1 MRLQFARGWR
11 AARRTIESAR
21 GCRHNA
27 AFQAHRSVDPHTAM
41 IRFRLLLSLTCIAA
55 LASCASLQNGAEKDK
70 TYKVTIL
77 HTNDHHGRFW
87 KNGDGE
93 YGMAARKTVIDAIR
107 AEVARSGG
115 HSLLLDGGD
124 VNTGVPE
131 SDLQDAVPDFRG
143 MNLLGYDAMA
153 VGNHEFDKP
162 LSVLRMQ
169 RDLAKFPM
177 LAANIYDRG
186 SRMFEPYK
194 IFSLGGLRVG
204 VMGLT
209 TEDTFKMVSPDN
221 IKGIEFRGVIAE
233 ASKVVPELRG
243 KADVVIAATHM
254 GHYEN
259 GNHGTQAEGD
269 VEMARAVKGIDLVVG
284 GHTQNPACMKA
295 ENVLDREYV
304 PGTECRPDR
313 QNGTWIVQAHEWGKY
328 VGRADFEYRN
338 GEFKLV
344 KYALIPINL
353 KRPVKT
359 ADGKTSLQTYTPE
372 IAENPEMLS
381 LLNPFQEFGQQKLLV
396 EVGSTDGRL
405 EGDRAVVRSKPA
417 SLAVLIGRALMAK
430 SKADFAVVNAGGV
443 RDSFAPGKL
452 TYKDVLKVQPFGNT
466 TVLLDLTGKEV
477 MDYLNA
483 AVKMSVGSGAFAQFA
498 GIELVITGGA
508 VSSATIKGA
517 PLDPGKNY
525 RMVINNFVA
534 AGGDGYPR
542 MTGHKSF
549 VDTGF
554 VDADVLRGYI
564 SENSPLKAAD
574 YDPGN
579 AVVRR

>member
-1 MRLQFARGWR
+1 MRHLPFEPDPKPLTMNPTKPLLTVL
-11 AARRTIESAR
+11 AA
-21 GCRHNA
+21 
-27 AFQAHRSVDPHTAM
+27 V
-41 IRFRLLLSLTCIAA
+41 LLLGCSGMPT
-55 LASCASLQNGAEKDK
+55 GGPDKDK
-70 TYKVTIL
+70 TYRLTIL

-93 YGMAARKTVIDAIR
+93 YGMAARKTLIDQIR
-107 AEVARSGG
+107 AEVGQAGG
-115 HSLLLDGGD
+115 QSLLLDGGD

-162 LSVLRMQ
+162 LNILRMQ
-169 RDLAKFPM
+169 RDLARFPM
-177 LAANIYDRG
+177 LSANIYDSG
-186 SRMFEPYK
+186 KRMFEPYK
-194 IFSLGGLRVG
+194 VFNLGGLRVG

-221 IKGIEFRGVIAE
+221 IKNIEFRSVIAE
-233 ASKVVPELRG
+233 AAKVVPELRA
-243 KADVVIAATHM
+243 KADIVIAATHM

-259 GNHGTQAEGD
+259 GNSGTQSAGD
-269 VEMARAVKGIDLVVG
+269 VEMARAVKGIDMVVG
-284 GHTQNPACMKA
+284 GHSQNPACMKA

-344 KYALIPINL
+344 KYALIPVNL
-353 KRPVKT
+353 KKPVKG
-359 ADGKTSLQTYTPE
+359 ADGKTTMVTYTGE
-372 IAENPEMLS
+372 IAENKEMLD
-381 LLNPFQEFGQQKLLV
+381 LLKPFQEFGQQKLNI
-396 EVGSTDGRL
+396 EIGATDGRL
-405 EGDRAVVRSKPA
+405 EGDRAVVRAKPA
-417 SLAVLIGRALMAK
+417 SMGVLIGRALIDK
-430 SKADFAVVNAGGV
+430 TRADFAVVNAGGV
-443 RDSFAPGKL
+443 RDSFAAGKL

-466 TVLLDLTGKEV
+466 TVTVDLTGAEV
-477 MDYLNA
+477 MAYLTA
-483 AVKMSVGSGAFAQFA
+483 AAKMSVGSGAFAQFA
-498 GIELVITGGA
+498 GIDLVITGGT
-508 VSSATIKGA
+508 VTSATVRGA
-517 PLDPGKNY
+517 PVDPAKTY

-542 MTGHKSF
+542 LTGHKSF

-554 VDADVLRGYI
+554 VDADLLRAYI
-564 SENSPLKAAD
+564 IAKSPLKAAD
-574 YDPGN
+574 YQPGD
-579 AVVRR
+579 AVVRK

>member
-1 MRLQFARGWR
+1 
-11 AARRTIESAR
+11 
-21 GCRHNA
+21 
-27 AFQAHRSVDPHTAM
+27 M
-41 IRFRLLLSLTCIAA
+41 IRFRLLLSLTCVAA
-55 LASCASLQNGAEKDK
+55 LASCSSLQTGAEKDR

-93 YGMAARKTVIDAIR
+93 YGMAARKTVIDRIR
-107 AEVARSGG
+107 AEVAGSGG
-115 HSLLLDGGD
+115 YSLLLDGGD

-162 LSVLRMQ
+162 LMVLRMQ

-194 IFSLGGLRVG
+194 VFSLGGLRVG

-233 ASKVVPELRG
+233 AAKVVPELRG

-259 GNHGTQAEGD
+259 GNHGTQAQGD

-295 ENVLDREYV
+295 ENVIDREYV
-304 PGTECRPDR
+304 PGAECRPDR

-338 GEFKLV
+338 GEFKLI

-353 KRPVKT
+353 KRPVKA

-372 IAENPEMLS
+372 IAENAEMLT
-381 LLNPFQEFGQQKLLV
+381 LLQPYQDFGQQKLLV

-417 SLAVLIGRALMAK
+417 SLAVLIGRALMARTR
-430 SKADFAVVNAGGV
+430 ADFAVVNAGGV

-466 TVLLDLTGKEV
+466 TVLLELTGKEV

-483 AVKMSVGSGAFAQFA
+483 AAKMSVGSGAFAQFA
-498 GIELVITGGA
+498 GIQLVITGGT
-508 VSSATIKGA
+508 VTSATIKGT
-517 PLDPGKNY
+517 PVDPAKTY

-542 MTGHKSF
+542 MSGHKSF

-554 VDADVLRGYI
+554 VDADVLRAYI

-574 YDPGN
+574 YDPGT